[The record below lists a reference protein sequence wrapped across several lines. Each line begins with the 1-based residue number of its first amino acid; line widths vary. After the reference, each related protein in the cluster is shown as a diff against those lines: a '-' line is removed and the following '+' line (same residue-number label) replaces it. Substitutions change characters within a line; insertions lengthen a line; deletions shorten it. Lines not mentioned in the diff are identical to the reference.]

1 MKVSVLFSGG
11 KDSSLSAL
19 LLEPFFEV
27 ELVTCNFGLLP
38 TGEIAAKT
46 AEKLHFPHRT
56 LSLEKEILEKA
67 YELLQR
73 DGFPKSAI
81 NYIHERAVETLA
93 LDPAVKLIADGTR
106 RDDRVPVLSISQ
118 IRSLEDRLGVQY
130 FCPLK
135 GYGKKVVD
143 SLVGAYLNIEQG
155 PSESTQKA
163 DYETELRELI
173 RQREGE
179 ERIRELFPVHFQ
191 SHVLSRKNFPENAD
205 VFKNRQPP

>member
-46 AEKLHFPHRT
+46 AKELHFPHRT
-56 LSLEKEILEKA
+56 VSLDREILEKA
-67 YELLQR
+67 YELLLR
-73 DGFPKSAI
+73 DGFPPRSAI
-81 NYIHERAVETLA
+81 NYIHGRAVETLA

-118 IRSLEDRLGVQY
+118 IRSIEDRLGVQY
-130 FCPLK
+130 FCPPLK

-143 SLVGAYLNIEQG
+143 SLVRSYLNIEQGG

-173 RQREGE
+173 RQRQGD

-191 SHVLSRKNFPENAD
+191 SHVLSRKKFP
-205 VFKNRQPP
+205 

>member
-1 MKVSVLFSGG
+1 MEVRTVHFLPFYWNR
-11 KDSSLSAL
+11 
-19 LLEPFFEV
+19 FFEV

-46 AEKLHFPHRT
+46 AAELHFPHRT
-56 LSLEKEILEKA
+56 LSLDREILEKA

-118 IRSLEDRLGVQY
+118 IRSIEDRFGVQY

-143 SLVGAYLNIEQG
+143 SLVGYYLSIEQG

-163 DYETELRELI
+163 DYETELRELVRQRQGEEKI
-173 RQREGE
+173 RQ
-179 ERIRELFPVHFQ
+179 LFPVHFQ
-191 SHVLSRKNFPENAD
+191 SHVLSRKKFSLKKEEN
-205 VFKNRQPP
+205 VFKNWKPS

>member
-46 AEKLHFPHRT
+46 AEELHFPHRV
-56 LSLEKEILEKA
+56 LPLDREILEKA
-67 YELLQR
+67 YELVLNE
-73 DGFPKSAI
+73 GFPREAI

-118 IRSLEDRLGVQY
+118 VRSIEDRLGVQY
-130 FCPLK
+130 FCPLR
-135 GYGKKVVD
+135 GYGKKVVA
-143 SLVGAYLNIEQG
+143 SLVGSYLNIEQG

-173 RQREGE
+173 RQRQGE
-179 ERIRELFPVHFQ
+179 AAIKKLFPVHFQ
-191 SHVLSRKNFPENAD
+191 SHVLSRKKSP
-205 VFKNRQPP
+205 

>member
-46 AEKLHFPHRT
+46 AEELHFPHRV
-56 LSLEKEILEKA
+56 LSLEREILEKA
-67 YELLQR
+67 YEMVLKE
-73 DGFPKSAI
+73 GFPKSAI

-93 LDPAVKLIADGTR
+93 MDPTVKMIADGTR

-118 IRSLEDRLGVQY
+118 VRSIEDRLGVQY
-130 FCPLK
+130 SCPLK

-143 SLVGAYLNIEQG
+143 SLVGCYLNVEQG

-173 RQREGE
+173 RQRQGE
-179 ERIRELFPVHFQ
+179 ERIKELFPVHFQ
-191 SHVLSRKNFPENAD
+191 SHVLSRKRFP
-205 VFKNRQPP
+205 